1 MNRTASQRISK
12 ARARITKRREAKVM
26 AQIIARLEE
35 ILGPTELEFTQETK
49 QNVVSLFPG
58 PPRKGMH

>member
-1 MNRTASQRISK
+1 MNRVTSQRLSK
-12 ARARITKRREAKVM
+12 ARQRITKRRERMVM

-35 ILGPTELEFTQETK
+35 IFGPNDLEYTPETK

>member
-1 MNRTASQRISK
+1 MNRVTSQRIYK

-26 AQIIARLEE
+26 RQIIQRLEE
-35 ILGPTELEFTQETK
+35 ILGPTELEFTPEPK